1 MKLSVVI
8 PIYDEKETIR
18 KLISAV
24 LAVDL
29 GSIEKEIILVDDCS
43 TDGTR
48 EILKQLE
55 KEKKYK
61 IFYQTGNTGKGAA
74 VRKGFEMSTGDFV
87 IIQDAD
93 LEYNP
98 GEYLLLLKPLLE
110 SRADVVYGSRFIGAA
125 PHRVLFFWH
134 YAGNRFLTA
143 LSNMFTN
150 LNLSDMETCYKVFS
164 REAVKRILPDLKS
177 NRFEIE
183 VELTARAAR
192 QKLRI
197 YEVGISYSGRTYEE
211 GKKINWKDGFAAFWF
226 IIKFNLL

>member
-1 MKLSVVI
+1 MKLSVSI
-8 PIYDEKETIR
+8 PVYNEKETIQ
-18 KLISAV
+18 KLIFAV

-29 GSIEKEIILVDDCS
+29 GSLDKEIILVDDCS

-61 IFYQTGNTGKGAA
+61 IFYQPKNFGKGAA

-177 NRFEIE
+177 NRCEIE
-183 VELTARAAR
+183 VLLTARAAR
-192 QKLRI
+192 QKAQILSQT
-197 YEVGISYSGRTYEE
+197 G
-211 GKKINWKDGFAAFWF
+211 
-226 IIKFNLL
+226 L